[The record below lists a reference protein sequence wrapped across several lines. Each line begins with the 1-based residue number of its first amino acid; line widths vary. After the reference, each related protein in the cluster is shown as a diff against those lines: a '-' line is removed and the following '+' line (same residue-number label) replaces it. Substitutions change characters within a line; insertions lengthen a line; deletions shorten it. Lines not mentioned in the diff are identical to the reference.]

1 MLFHLMSDP
10 EIVNEICMR
19 IKNARQ
25 SLNLSQCDLARK
37 AKIGIATVKRIEA
50 GEAVNINTLI
60 SVLRALELLY
70 QLEFL
75 LNEYRTLN
83 TTHRL
88 RLHEET
94 DTDVKKA
101 DEVINKQP
109 FNEVYNDTMTHMV
122 TWFNQNK
129 NSHETPE

>member
-1 MLFHLMSDP
+1 MLFHLMTDT

-19 IKNARQ
+19 IRNARQ
-25 SLNLSQCDLARK
+25 SLNLSQRDLARK

-83 TTHRL
+83 TTRRHRP
-88 RLHEET
+88 REKT
-94 DTDVKKA
+94 GADSNKA
-101 DEVINKQP
+101 DEVMNKQA
-109 FNEVYNDTMTHMV
+109 FNEVYHDTMSHMV

-129 NSHETPE
+129 NSNETPE